1 MFIRT
6 NVSIKPKTVE
16 QQKTEPAPI
25 KKEKVQSP
33 KKEKKVY
40 NIIDTPKEEQE
51 IFNEILESVEEENQM
66 GEV

>member
-1 MFIRT
+1 MIIRT
-6 NVSIKPKTVE
+6 NVAIKSNKVE

-25 KKEKVQSP
+25 KKEKIHSP

-40 NIIDTPKEEQE
+40 NIINTPKEEQE

>member
-6 NVSIKPKTVE
+6 NVSIKPKIVE

-25 KKEKVQSP
+25 KKEKIHSS

>member
-1 MFIRT
+1 MVIRT
-6 NVSIKPKTVE
+6 NVNFSKPQRKE
-16 QQKTEPAPI
+16 KKEPAPI
-25 KKEKVQSP
+25 KKEKIHSS

>member
-16 QQKTEPAPI
+16 QQKTESAPI
-25 KKEKVQSP
+25 KKEKIHSS